1 MLSLP
6 GAVRSGPAGT
16 GCSGCARL
24 LWQWEEEEEEEEE
37 AGGGGGSP
45 AAALL
50 PGAAP
55 PDWMTGDN
63 SHCTKTAHVKREGRE
78 SQEEKKKKGKQ
89 KIKKTHY
96 KRLCCL
102 VGRDA
107 VPSCPTHTP
116 AMQKFTLRKGHP
128 YPALPPAKRGA
139 HTHQGHPHPRVTPTL
154 GAPPHQGH
162 PHTRG
167 TPKPRRRAMGASQPR
182 GRPNIGTAHTHAW
195 PRWNYC

>member
-55 PDWMTGDN
+55 PD
-63 SHCTKTAHVKREGRE
+63 
-78 SQEEKKKKGKQ
+78 
-89 KIKKTHY
+89 
-96 KRLCCL
+96 
-102 VGRDA
+102 
-107 VPSCPTHTP
+107 
-116 AMQKFTLRKGHP
+116 
-128 YPALPPAKRGA
+128 
-139 HTHQGHPHPRVTPTL
+139 
-154 GAPPHQGH
+154 
-162 PHTRG
+162 
-167 TPKPRRRAMGASQPR
+167 
-182 GRPNIGTAHTHAW
+182 
-195 PRWNYC
+195 